1 MAAAMFILFSV
12 SRIAATFI
20 VKDEDFIKYNDTYIQ
35 ISTSKLNVADY
46 NKVIN
51 IDDINYAM
59 PGDSLVSLPLVYN
72 NLLQTTGVREYVT
85 DLLLVLNYLRMKI
98 FYMVRCQ

>member
-1 MAAAMFILFSV
+1 MKI
-12 SRIAATFI
+12 
-20 VKDEDFIKYNDTYIQ
+20 FIKYNDTYIQ

-59 PGDSLVSLPLVYN
+59 PGDSLVSLPFSV
-72 NLLQTTGVREYVT
+72 
-85 DLLLVLNYLRMKI
+85 
-98 FYMVRCQ
+98 